1 MYYQLGCPSHRIT
14 QHLKAW
20 YRCCQLA
27 VAKTSLTESF
37 IISNKQIT
45 ISKANLHLFSGHL
58 NFKLIIF
65 CFPVYLWSVNNF
77 FFLIISQLY
86 LHGSTLN
93 VNSRF
98 RYLSVGLKSSKSL
111 RGFVSDLHLCPSFGY
126 TL

>member
-45 ISKANLHLFSGHL
+45 ISKANLHWFSGHL

-65 CFPVYLWSVNNF
+65 CFPVYLWSVNIF
-77 FFLIISQLY
+77 FSSYQSIVSAWKYVEMLIL
-86 LHGSTLN
+86 
-93 VNSRF
+93 
-98 RYLSVGLKSSKSL
+98 GL
-111 RGFVSDLHLCPSFGY
+111 DI
-126 TL
+126 